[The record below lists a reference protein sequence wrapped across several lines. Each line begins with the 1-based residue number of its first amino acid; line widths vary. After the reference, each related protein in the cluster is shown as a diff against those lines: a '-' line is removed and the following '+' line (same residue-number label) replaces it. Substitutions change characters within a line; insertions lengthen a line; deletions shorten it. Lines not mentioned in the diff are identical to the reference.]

1 MPPVADKVSPLIL
14 EALAHAAAEPHGT
27 PLLVQKNEYGLFPN
41 TTAGKVAAK
50 KCLDE
55 RWLGLV
61 RSLKPTRE
69 LYAATPAGL
78 DFLVKEQQPKQV
90 LEDFLRVLEDRQ
102 REVAELRTTAARM
115 ADGIESL
122 RGMLARVLPQVTAT
136 KLVPVMAGGGAE
148 SWEPEGD
155 LAEEIAGKLAEWAES
170 PTGITRDCPLPELYR
185 VLNEPPSLGTFHDA
199 LRQLH
204 GEGRVYLHPWT
215 GPLYAIPEPAC
226 ALLAGHEIAYY
237 ASLR

>member
-27 PLLVQKNEYGLFPN
+27 LLLAAKNEPGLFPN

-61 RSLKPTRE
+61 RSQKTTRE

-78 DFLVKEQQPKQV
+78 DFLLREQQPKQV

-122 RGMLARVLPQVTAT
+122 RGMLARVLPQVNAT
-136 KLVPVMAGGGAE
+136 KLVPAMAGGTGDA
-148 SWEPEGD
+148 WEPEAD
-155 LAEEIAGKLAEWAES
+155 LAGEIAEKLTEWAES
-170 PTGITRDCPLPELYR
+170 PVGITRDCPLPDLFR
-185 VLNEPPSLGTFHDA
+185 MLNEPPTIGTFHDA
-199 LRQLH
+199 LRTLH
-204 GEGRVYLHPWT
+204 SEGRVYLHPWT

-226 ALLAGHEIAYY
+226 ALLVGHEIAYY